1 MIELKS
7 LLDLLENTVYRQV
20 NGPDDI
26 YIRDVTADS
35 RAVREG
41 SLFFCLS
48 GAKVDGH
55 DFAEAAIK
63 KGAVAIV
70 AEKKI
75 KIPTGTTVIYVESTR
90 KAMEDMVPYFFDYPS
105 RKMRMVAVTGTNG
118 KTTTTHIIS
127 HIFRTAGYKTGV
139 IGTIHALIGD
149 REVPTH
155 NTTPDVIDLQR
166 LLYEMAEEKVEYVC
180 MEVSSHALALGRV
193 FGCEFDTAVFTNLTE
208 DHLDYHK
215 TMENYAKAKAILFSM
230 VSAAGQLK
238 KNKTAWIN
246 QDDEYSDVMESA
258 IQNKKICTCHTYGM
272 TDKSDLR
279 IFSTEFTS
287 KKSAFRLKFDNKEY
301 LVNTKLAGRFNIYN
315 CVAAAGVALSEGLP
329 VEIIVRALE
338 TFQSVPGRFEL
349 IDEGQSFTV
358 VVDYAHTPD
367 GLEKI
372 LTTAREISH
381 GRGITVFG
389 CGGGRDKIK
398 RPTVSYKLKRP
409 IMGRI
414 AAKYADIVI
423 ITNDNPRTENPL
435 KIIEEVKAGVMDE
448 SDKKPFLQYETE
460 PDRRKAIRKAI
471 SLAEEKDVVIIA
483 GKGHENYQILGNR
496 TIHFDDREEARM
508 ALRG

>member
-20 NGPDDI
+20 NGSDDI

-55 DFAEAAIK
+55 DFVEDAVK

-75 KIPTGTTVIYVESTR
+75 KIPTGATVIYVESTR

-180 MEVSSHALALGRV
+180 MEVSSHALAMGRV
-193 FGCEFDTAVFTNLTE
+193 SGCEFDTAVFTNLTE

-215 TMENYAKAKAILFSM
+215 TMENYAKAKAKLFNM
-230 VSAAGQLK
+230 VSAAGQFK

-246 QDDEYSDVMESA
+246 QDDEYTDVMESA

-329 VEIIVRALE
+329 VEIIVRALK

-372 LTTAREISH
+372 LTTAREISR
-381 GRGITVFG
+381 GRVITVFG
-389 CGGGRDKIK
+389 CGGDRD
-398 RPTVSYKLKRP
+398 KLKRP

-435 KIIEEVKAGVMDE
+435 EIIEEVKAGVMDE